1 MGNIPYRLARAGMYG
16 MALPI
21 AGGALYSLYNAK
33 LQEFKNKE
41 YDQAAKALSGRFKN
55 TTKRIDAEYVPQWS
69 GYMEQGLDAAQQALH
84 AKDNDT
90 ASKYLAKM
98 DANKMTALALR
109 QEQLAKANEA
119 FANYKRSMEA
129 TEANRKAMNDEYI
142 KKRILG
148 GGAMLGGIGGLYALS
163 NLAHKYK
170 VR

>member
-1 MGNIPYRLARAGMYG
+1 MANIPYRLARAGMYG

-21 AGGALYSLYNAK
+21 TGGALYSLYNAK
-33 LQEFKNKE
+33 LQKFKNKD
-41 YDQAAKALSGRFKN
+41 YDQATKALSGKFKN

-84 AKDNDT
+84 AEDNDT
-90 ASKYLAKM
+90 ATKYLAKM

-119 FANYKRSMEA
+119 FANYKRSLENMEA
-129 TEANRKAMNDEYI
+129 SRKTMNDEYI

-148 GGAMLGGIGGLYALS
+148 GGIMLGGVGGLYALS